1 LKASP
6 FGANF
11 SPQTIAIMHQGESVM
26 YGQICDKATIE
37 TRRNRDR
44 RPILATLF
52 DRLLVWQDRVRG
64 RRMLRELDE
73 RMLHDIGI
81 DRGVAEREA
90 STPFW
95 R

>member
-1 LKASP
+1 
-6 FGANF
+6 
-11 SPQTIAIMHQGESVM
+11 M
-26 YGQICDKATIE
+26 YGQICEKTTMLGTPPRRERSTIL
-37 TRRNRDR
+37 T
-44 RPILATLF
+44 ALF
-52 DRLLVWQDRVRG
+52 DRFLVWQDRARG

>member
-1 LKASP
+1 
-6 FGANF
+6 
-11 SPQTIAIMHQGESVM
+11 M
-26 YGQICDKATIE
+26 YGQICEKTTVE
-37 TRRNRDR
+37 TRRSRDR
-44 RPILATLF
+44 RPILTTLF
-52 DRLLVWQDRVRG
+52 DRLLVWQDRARG

-81 DRGVAEREA
+81 DRSVAEQEA

>member
-1 LKASP
+1 
-6 FGANF
+6 
-11 SPQTIAIMHQGESVM
+11 MHQGELVM
-26 YGQICDKATIE
+26 YGQACDKTVVIG
-37 TRRNRDR
+37 THRNNNRRS
-44 RPILATLF
+44 ILTTLF
-52 DRLLVWQDRVRG
+52 DRLLVWQDRARG

>member
-11 SPQTIAIMHQGESVM
+11 APQTIAIMHQGESVM
-26 YGQICDKATIE
+26 YGQICDKTTIE

>member
-1 LKASP
+1 
-6 FGANF
+6 
-11 SPQTIAIMHQGESVM
+11 M
-26 YGQICDKATIE
+26 YGQICEKTTVE

-44 RPILATLF
+44 RPILTTLF
-52 DRLLVWQDRVRG
+52 DRLLVWQDRARG

-81 DRGVAEREA
+81 DRSVAEQEA

>member
-1 LKASP
+1 
-6 FGANF
+6 
-11 SPQTIAIMHQGESVM
+11 M
-26 YGQICDKATIE
+26 YGQACDKTVVIG
-37 TRRNRDR
+37 THRNNNRRS
-44 RPILATLF
+44 ILTTLF
-52 DRLLVWQDRVRG
+52 DRLLVWQDRARG